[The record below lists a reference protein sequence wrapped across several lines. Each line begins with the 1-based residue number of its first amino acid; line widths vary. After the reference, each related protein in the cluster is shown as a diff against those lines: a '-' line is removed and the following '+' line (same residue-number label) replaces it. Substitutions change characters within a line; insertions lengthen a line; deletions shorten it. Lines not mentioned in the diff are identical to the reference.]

1 MSQNEPLPNMN
12 ESLPNIYETL
22 DRTFIKDLL
31 VRGIIGIN
39 PEERVNKQDIL
50 INATLWADTRRAGE
64 TDNVEF
70 AVNYRTAAKAIIA
83 HIEENQ
89 PLLVERL
96 VADLVRIC
104 MATNDAIQAIEMT
117 VEKPGAVRFAQSVGV
132 TIFRTRTEVMG
143 DST

>member
-1 MSQNEPLPNMN
+1 MSQNEPMAAV
-12 ESLPNIYETL
+12 YEKL

-39 PEERVNKQDIL
+39 AEERINQQDIL
-50 INATLWADTRRAGE
+50 INATLWADTRKAGE
-64 TDNVEF
+64 TDNVDF

-83 HIEENQ
+83 HIEANQ

-104 MATNDAIQAIEMT
+104 METNDAIQAVEMT